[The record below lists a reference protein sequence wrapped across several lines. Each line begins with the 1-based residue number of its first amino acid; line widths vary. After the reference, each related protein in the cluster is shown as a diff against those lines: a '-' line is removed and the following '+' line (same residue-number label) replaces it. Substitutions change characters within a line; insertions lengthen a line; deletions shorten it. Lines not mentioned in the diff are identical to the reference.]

1 VTAQPPPDP
10 HATAGPAWLAGRTA
24 LVTGGGLGGPDG
36 SGGWAVSLLF
46 ARHGARVAVLDRDE
60 AAAKTTVDAIQE
72 AGGEAV
78 AVTADVTADGDCAR
92 AVAEALERFGTLDTL
107 VNNVAAGD
115 RVLLFD
121 PDLDAARWDELLRV
135 NLTSVWL
142 MTRHALPALRRST
155 GRGAVVNIS
164 SVATTLGAPMPY
176 SVAKAGVE
184 NLTTGAAKLLGPD
197 GIRVNCVQIGAIW
210 SAMAARTLTPEQRDA
225 RRRGVAL
232 QTEGTVWDP
241 AYAALFLASD
251 RARWV
256 SGHVLTVDGGGPRSP
271 FTGSGPERS
280 RDTAAADLP
289 PDRPLDGGSTA

>member
-1 VTAQPPPDP
+1 MTQPPPDP

-36 SGGWAVSLLF
+36 SVGWAVSLLF

-60 AAAKTTVDAIQE
+60 AAAKTTVDAIQA

-78 AVTADVTADGDCAR
+78 AVTADVTVDADCAH
-92 AVAEALERFGTLDTL
+92 AVAAVLDHFGSLDTL

-121 PDLDAARWDELLRV
+121 LDPARWDELLRV
-135 NLTSVWL
+135 NLTSAWL
-142 MTRHALPALRRST
+142 MTRHAAPALRHR
-155 GRGAVVNIS
+155 GGAVVNVS

-210 SAMAARTLTPEQRDA
+210 SAMAARSLTAEQREA

-241 AYAALFLASD
+241 AHAALFLASD
-251 RARWV
+251 RARWI
-256 SGHVLTVDGGGPRSP
+256 SGHVLTVDGGGPRGP
-271 FTGSGPERS
+271 FAGSAPERP
-280 RDTAAADLP
+280 RDRAAADPP
-289 PDRPLDGGSTA
+289 PDRPPSGGSAA